1 MRKLILI
8 FAIIWVSSSCKST
21 YTVTVYNLE
30 PAPVVLAKDIKRI
43 GIINEV
49 GDRATSENIAS
60 LEALVKAADI
70 KLSRE
75 GTEAALEGLLAELQ
89 KDKRFDT
96 VMILSKTASLW
107 ERESNETK
115 TIPWRDL
122 KNLCLQNQLDA
133 VFSLAFYQ
141 TDTRIME
148 KKSSMEELDMLRT
161 RVVIP
166 ARELTLET
174 LIENGWRIYD
184 PFEEKVLDE
193 IEVNEQVVTQAKGE
207 DALNALRSMT
217 DRADSLVSKSRGSGS
232 AFGMRLKPSN
242 KAVERQIYIKGSP
255 LLVQAEQAVIDEDWL
270 EAARL
275 WQMDLNH
282 EKPAIRAMACHNMA
296 VLYEI
301 KNDLD
306 KALEWAIQARTHDDG
321 KAHSQYLETLKTCAS
336 QKLQA
341 EKQWEAI
348 ALLRK

>member
-8 FAIIWVSSSCKST
+8 ISIIWVFYSCKST

-49 GDRATSENIAS
+49 GDRAASENISS
-60 LEALVKAADI
+60 LEALVKATDL
-70 KLSRE
+70 KLARE
-75 GTEAALEGLLAELQ
+75 GTEAALEGLLVELQ

-96 VMILSKTASLW
+96 VMILNNTVSLW
-107 ERESNETK
+107 ERELSEANS
-115 TIPWRDL
+115 IPWQDL
-122 KNLCLQNQLDA
+122 KEMCLQNQLDA

-141 TDTRIME
+141 TDTKISER
-148 KKSSMEELDMLRT
+148 KSSMEELDMLRT

-184 PFEEKVLDE
+184 PFDEKVLDE
-193 IEVNEQVVTQAKGE
+193 IKVNEQVVTQAKGE
-207 DALNALRSMT
+207 DVLNALRSMT
-217 DRADSLVSKSRGSGS
+217 DRADSLMSKSRGSGS
-232 AFGMRLKPSN
+232 TFGLRLKPSN

-255 LLVQAEQAVIDEDWL
+255 LLVQARLAVIDEDWL

-282 EKPAIRAMACHNMA
+282 EKSAIRAMACHNMA

-301 KNDLD
+301 KNDLE
-306 KALEWAIQARTHDDG
+306 KALEWAIQASTHDDG
-321 KAHSQYLETLKTCAS
+321 KAHTQYLETLKICAS